1 MYTSTHFLIRCQLPA
16 TSYSTKPA
24 LAVDQAAVVN
34 RLLLTGELLQYAVA
48 EDEGQWWAII
58 PAQTEWQARQLAA
71 TLPWCDSEAVKVIEL
86 SFFACNEAQGFSLN

>member
-1 MYTSTHFLIRCQLPA
+1 MHTSAHFLIRCQLPA
-16 TSYSTKPA
+16 TAYATEPA
-24 LAVDQAAVVN
+24 LAVAQAVVVD
-34 RLLLTGELLQYAVA
+34 RLLLSGELLQYAVA
-48 EDEGQWWAII
+48 KEEGQWWAII